1 MKTTYNNTIKLL
13 YKNKEKE
20 ERQKKKRDRKGR
32 KKGREN
38 KKENKKR
45 KHHQVII
52 KNDEQTLE
60 NTHYLFIVYF
70 WID

>member
-20 ERQKKKRDRKGR
+20 ERQK
-32 KKGREN
+32 GREK
-38 KKENKKR
+38 KKENEKR

-60 NTHYLFIVYF
+60 NTHCLFIVYF